1 MSWETERKADEMLPP
16 QEEKARGQLWGVV
29 ETQKEGGGGLGA
41 QGAAG

>member
-1 MSWETERKADEMLPP
+1 MLPP

-29 ETQKEGGGGLGA
+29 ETQKEGGGGIGYGGDGLGA

>member
-1 MSWETERKADEMLPP
+1 MLPP

-29 ETQKEGGGGLGA
+29 ETQKEGGGGGIGYGGDGLGA